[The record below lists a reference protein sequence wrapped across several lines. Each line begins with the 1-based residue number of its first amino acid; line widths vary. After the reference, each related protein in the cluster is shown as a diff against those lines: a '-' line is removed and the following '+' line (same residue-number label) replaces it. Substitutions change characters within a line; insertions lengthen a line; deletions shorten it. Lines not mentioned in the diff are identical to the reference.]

1 MYGTPYSYDR
11 SRQLEEARSV
21 EIERHIDVFED
32 VNLGPPDN
40 GGG

>member
-1 MYGTPYSYDR
+1 MAHPTHMTAR
-11 SRQLEEARSV
+11 SQLEEARSV